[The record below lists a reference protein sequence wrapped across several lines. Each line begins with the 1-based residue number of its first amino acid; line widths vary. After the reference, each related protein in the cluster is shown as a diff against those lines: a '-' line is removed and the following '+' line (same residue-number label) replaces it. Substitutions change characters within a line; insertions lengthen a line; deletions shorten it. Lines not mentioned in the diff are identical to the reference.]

1 MELVL
6 SGDEMS
12 EEEVAPILEDQDEY
26 VDEEEEVVET
36 LAQREKEE
44 AQGPLARHVLAIM
57 GFLGFVNVYAMRVNL
72 SVAMVAMV
80 SDFLLSISYPS
91 LSSLR

>member
-26 VDEEEEVVET
+26 DEEEEVVET

>member
-1 MELVL
+1 
-6 SGDEMS
+6 MS

-26 VDEEEEVVET
+26 DEEEEVVET